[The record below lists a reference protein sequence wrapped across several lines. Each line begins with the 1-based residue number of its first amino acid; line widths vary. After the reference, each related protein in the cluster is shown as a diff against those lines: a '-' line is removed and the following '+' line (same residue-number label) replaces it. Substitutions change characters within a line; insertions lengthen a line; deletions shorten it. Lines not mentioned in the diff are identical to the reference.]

1 MPRKR
6 EVLHVPGLSGHK
18 NLIPTAVR
26 IGGYVYSSAIG
37 GSDPETDKVPDDPAE
52 QVLNAFGHIRRVM
65 EVAGGSPDDLAKMT
79 VFLKDKAYRELVN
92 KEWVA
97 MFPDPEDRPV
107 RHALTVTDLPG
118 NYVVQLEI
126 VAVL

>member
-18 NLIPTAVR
+18 NPIPTAVK

-37 GSDPETDKVPDDPAE
+37 GSDPETGKTPDDPAE
-52 QVLNAFGHIRRVM
+52 QVRNAFQHVRRVLQA
-65 EVAGGSPDDLAKMT
+65 AGGTPDDIAKMT
-79 VFLKDKAYRELVN
+79 VFLKDKAHREHVN
-92 KEWVA
+92 TEWVA

-107 RHALTVTDLPG
+107 RHAITATDLPG
-118 NYVVQLEI
+118 NYVVQLENI
-126 VAVL
+126 AIL